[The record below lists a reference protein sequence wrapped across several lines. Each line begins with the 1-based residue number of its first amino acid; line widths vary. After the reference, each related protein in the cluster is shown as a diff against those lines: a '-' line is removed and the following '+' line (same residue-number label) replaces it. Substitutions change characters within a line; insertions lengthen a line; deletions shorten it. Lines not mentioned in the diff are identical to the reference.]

1 MSYEG
6 GGYMSYEEE
15 DTCHM
20 RHGGLAISLFMNKIH
35 LHISTT
41 NTLATDQQ
49 HNSNTSATHEPH
61 ISNIT

>member
-15 DTCHM
+15 DTCDM

-41 NTLATDQQ
+41 NTLATDQ
-49 HNSNTSATHEPH
+49 
-61 ISNIT
+61 